1 MLLPATAGFGEATLV
16 TVSSAA
22 AVVPTT
28 VDAVAL
34 LLLETGSLTD
44 ELTVAVS
51 VITVPFAVPTFTFT
65 TIEKLAAVLPNM
77 FNVVQTTLPVPPTAG
92 VRQVQPAGADIETK
106 VAFAGTASINV
117 ALSAALGPLLVT
129 TCV

>member
-1 MLLPATAGFGEATLV
+1 MLLPATTGFGEATLV

-34 LLLETGSLTD
+34 LLLETGSFTE

-77 FNVVQTTLPVPPTAG
+77 FNVVQFADPSVSLRTKAILSQGEDPNG
-92 VRQVQPAGADIETK
+92 VRIE
-106 VAFAGTASINV
+106 
-117 ALSAALGPLLVT
+117 LLALGPDSLHRKVMDAWK
-129 TCV
+129 

>member
-1 MLLPATAGFGEATLV
+1 MVMPATTGFGEATLV

-34 LLLETGSLTD
+34 LLVETGSFTD

-51 VITVPFAVPTFTFT
+51 LITVPFAVPTFTFT

-92 VRQVQPAGADIETK
+92 VRQIGR
-106 VAFAGTASINV
+106 ASWRER
-117 ALSAALGPLLVT
+117 G
-129 TCV
+129 